1 MAFVFTENGEAVNG
15 EAYGNGGYER
25 MIIFS
30 YKNAAYFKEV
40 SSTTDLCFFLLV
52 ALKISGYMDF
62 AKKNW
67 VDPHCWDDPC
77 LYWFYRNRISLFDKV
92 TAINS
97 APFSWRFFHQ
107 WRIRIQKRTRKHPSS
122 LVYHYGFRPIQL
134 PVYGFQKHVLPSGN
148 TR

>member
-1 MAFVFTENGEAVNG
+1 MAFVFTGNGEAVNG
-15 EAYGNGGYER
+15 EAYGNGGYKR

-30 YKNAAYFKEV
+30 YKNAAYLKEV

-52 ALKISGYMDF
+52 ALKISDYMDF

-67 VDPHCWDDPC
+67 VVPHCWDDPIF
-77 LYWFYRNRISLFDKV
+77 LGFAETVFKV

-122 LVYHYGFRPIQL
+122 LVYHYGFRPIHL